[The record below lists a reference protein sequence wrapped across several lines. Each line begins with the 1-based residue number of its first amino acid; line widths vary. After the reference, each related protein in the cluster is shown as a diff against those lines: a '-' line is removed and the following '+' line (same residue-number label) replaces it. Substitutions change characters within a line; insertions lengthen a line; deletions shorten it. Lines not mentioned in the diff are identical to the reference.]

1 MTIFNEWLIF
11 SLILFVIW
19 IIIFIFSGS
28 KKEMLIVSA
37 LTMPFGLT
45 EPLFV
50 PKYWNPPSLFNLTT
64 NTGFDIESLIFSF
77 AIGGIGSVIYETIF
91 KSSHKQMNS
100 TERHHKRHKYHLL
113 SLFSPIIVFIPF
125 FLFIDINPIY
135 SASLAMLVGGIASM
149 FCRSDLKRKILYG
162 GILFLVLY
170 FLFFI
175 FFNNLYPYAV
185 EIFWDLSALSGI
197 LILNVPLEELI
208 FAFTFGMMWS
218 SIYEHFKWYKLYQRK

>member
-11 SLILFVIW
+11 SLILFLIW
-19 IIIFIFSGS
+19 IVVFVFSRS

-50 PKYWNPPSLFNLTT
+50 PRYWSPPSLFNLAA

-77 AIGGIGSVIYETIF
+77 AIGGIGSVIYEVIINS
-91 KSSHKQMNS
+91 KHRKMSSKEM
-100 TERHHKRHKYHLL
+100 HHKKHKYHLL
-113 SLFSPIIVFIPF
+113 SLFSPILVFMPL
-125 FLFIDINPIY
+125 FLFTELNPIY
-135 SASLAMLVGGIASM
+135 SASLAMLSGGIAAM
-149 FCRSDLKRKILYG
+149 FCRPDLKKKIFYG
-162 GILFLVLY
+162 GVLFLVLY

-175 FFNNLYPYAV
+175 FFNNIYPYAI
-185 EIFWDLSALSGI
+185 ERFWNLPALSSISI
-197 LILNVPLEELI
+197 LKVPLEELI

-218 SIYEHFKWYKLYQRK
+218 SIYEHIKWFKLIKDE

>member
-1 MTIFNEWLIF
+1 MVIFNEWLIF

-19 IIIFIFSGS
+19 VIIFVFSKS
-28 KKEMLIVSA
+28 RREMLIVSA

-50 PKYWNPPSLFNLTT
+50 PKYWDPPSLFNLAA

-77 AIGGIGSVIYETIF
+77 AIGGIGSIIYEAIF
-91 KSSHKQMNS
+91 KSRHKKMNS
-100 TERHHKRHKYHLL
+100 REKHHQRHKYHLL
-113 SLFSPIIVFIPF
+113 SLFSPVIVFLPL
-125 FLFIDINPIY
+125 FLFTKLNPIY
-135 SASLAMLVGGIASM
+135 SASLAMFVGGIAAM
-149 FCRSDLKRKILYG
+149 FCRPDLKKKIVYG
-162 GILFLVLY
+162 GTLFLVLY

-185 EIFWDLSALSGI
+185 ERFWNLSALSGI
-197 LILNVPLEELI
+197 LILRVPLEELI

-218 SIYEHFKWYKLYQRK
+218 SIYEHIKCYKLIKR

>member
-1 MTIFNEWLIF
+1 MVIFNEWLIF
-11 SLILFVIW
+11 SLTLFVIW

-50 PKYWNPPSLFNLTT
+50 PKYWNPPSLFNLVT

-100 TERHHKRHKYHLL
+100 AERHHKRHKYHLL

-125 FLFIDINPIY
+125 FLFTELNPIY
-135 SASLAMLVGGIASM
+135 SASLAMLVGGIAAM
-149 FCRSDLKRKILYG
+149 FCRPDLKKKIIYG

-170 FLFFI
+170 FIFFL
-175 FFNNLYPYAV
+175 FFNNFYPYAV
-185 EIFWDLSALSGI
+185 ERFWNLSALSGI
-197 LILNVPLEELI
+197 LVLNVPLEELI
-208 FAFTFGMMWS
+208 FAFTFGMIWS
-218 SIYEHFKWYKLYQRK
+218 SIYEHFKWYKIYQRK